1 MFLAFLKKFILVS
14 NNLIRLIQLLLN
26 HLQLQAA
33 IHLNQMQMAK
43 FLQNKTMKSKRL
55 PVTMVYVR
63 QLLAK
68 MEYVRKILKVRIR
81 LAEK

>member
-1 MFLAFLKKFILVS
+1 MFLAFLNKFILVS
-14 NNLIRLIQLLLN
+14 NNLIPLIQFLLN

>member
-1 MFLAFLKKFILVS
+1 MFILDS
-14 NNLIRLIQLLLN
+14 NNLIHLIPLLLN

-43 FLQNKTMKSKRL
+43 FLQNKTMKNKRL
-55 PVTMVYVR
+55 LAKMAFVR

-68 MEYVRKILKVRIR
+68 MEFARKILKLRIS